1 MKLSKILAIALSSLF
16 ITCAASADPIV
27 FQNGELSGQN
37 TGAQIY
43 VDPDTGPQAVSDS
56 FSLSDQTKLSQV
68 ILGLW
73 TSFAGEP
80 ATLMW
85 SIGTSAFAND
95 RGTGTAALSNE
106 LVYSYPDGDSKVY
119 RSTFGLDVTL
129 DAGSYWLT
137 LSNAT
142 STDPSDGFV
151 GWDIN
156 GGPSQA
162 YYLNNSGTGTLDSEF
177 FALQG
182 TVVETGPVTSPVPE
196 PASLAIFAAGLM
208 GMGALR
214 RRQNRGM

>member
-27 FQNGELSGQN
+27 FQNGDLSGQTN
-37 TGAQIY
+37 GAQIS
-43 VDPDTGPQAVSDS
+43 PPQEISDS
-56 FSLSDQTKLSQV
+56 FSLSDQTNLTRV

-73 TSFAGEP
+73 TSFEGEP
-80 ATLMW
+80 ASLMW
-85 SIGTSAFAND
+85 SIGTSAFGDD
-95 RGTGTAALSNE
+95 RGSGVTALSNT
-106 LVYSYPDGDSKVY
+106 LVYAYPDGDSNVY
-119 RSTFGLDVTL
+119 QSTFGLNLILGPGD
-129 DAGSYWLT
+129 YWLT

-142 STDPSDGFV
+142 STATANDPADTWV

-162 YYLNNSGTGTLDSEF
+162 YYQNPTGTGTLDSEF
-177 FALQG
+177 FALEG